1 MSELRNTINQGI
13 SEYTQN
19 TPPLS
24 PYRFLWYILT
34 AIVVCI
40 VIVWIIYSVGG
51 ENIRTQI
58 HTFIK
63 NSMDNI
69 QKYLSTKTKHK
80 SSESTESADTS
91 SDAPDSS
98 SAPPT
103 NIEET
108 NPIDAHYS
116 KIEQETQAV
125 NTALNYTPPSIEKSN
140 NSFQNDDPDSI
151 IQVARPQDA
160 QGSWW
165 YIDSD
170 NGIPNNSIPLQNVY
184 VPSDNT
190 KKG

>member
-13 SEYTQN
+13 SEYKQN
-19 TPPLS
+19 TPTLS

-40 VIVWIIYSVGG
+40 VIFWIIYSVGG
-51 ENIRTQI
+51 EHIRASI
-58 HTFIK
+58 HTFMK
-63 NSMDNI
+63 NIFDNI
-69 QKYLSTKTKHK
+69 KKYLSTKPKDT
-80 SSESTESADTS
+80 SSESTESSNTAT
-91 SDAPDSS
+91 DSPNTV
-98 SAPPT
+98 SASQNST
-103 NIEET
+103 EET

-125 NTALNYTPPSIEKSN
+125 NTALNYIPPAIEKSN

-170 NGIPNNSIPLQNVY
+170 NGIPNKSVPLQNVY
-184 VPSDNT
+184 TSSDNT
-190 KKG
+190 NKV